1 MQEGGLLKKV
11 RDLAALLIKL
21 CGGEDAD
28 LGLFCQVLTDGVN
41 RVHNLLHAAILT
53 NYLM

>member
-11 RDLAALLIKL
+11 CDLAALLIKL
-21 CGGEDAD
+21 CGVEDTE
-28 LGLFCQVLTDGVN
+28 LGLFCQVLTDGVD
-41 RVHNLLHAAILT
+41 REHNLLHAAILT